1 MSILVQR
8 EFVVAPSDRV
18 EFERQSR
25 EGLWP
30 AFLHFGAQ
38 MVGYGTWAFGGTS
51 DVVVTHTT
59 YTDMTHWAATRQGP
73 GAYYQDA
80 AMRAEIEPFF
90 QIYGKRGEVI
100 GSSVAHLFEV
110 DDAVSRPRPV
120 ARQAGQPVVDAP
132 PTFGRGSVISERT
145 LSVPR
150 ADRLEFRRL
159 STEVIWPWLESQGGR
174 VVGLGHDLMGS
185 SEEVT
190 TWFAFRSL
198 ADWQRLN
205 RPSLIGAPAD
215 VVSAF
220 AMRGAMVSQQRG
232 RLLTVGTDFGTK
244 V

>member
-8 EFVVAPSDRV
+8 EFVVTPADRP

-38 MVGYGTWAFGGTS
+38 MVGYGTWAFGGPS

-59 YTDMTHWAATRQGP
+59 YVDLTHWAATRQGP
-73 GAYYQDA
+73 GAYYQDP

-90 QIYGKRGEVI
+90 QIYGKRGEVV
-100 GSSVAHLFEV
+100 GSSTARLFEI
-110 DDAVSRPRPV
+110 DDAVSRPRPL
-120 ARQAGQPVVDAP
+120 ARRAGQPVVDEP

-145 LSVPR
+145 LTVPR
-150 ADRLEFRRL
+150 MDRAEFRRL
-159 STEVIWPWLESQGGR
+159 STEVIWPWLESRGGR
-174 VVGLGHDLMGS
+174 VIGLGHDLMGP
-185 SEEVT
+185 SEEMT

-198 ADWQRLN
+198 ADWHRLQH
-205 RPSLIGAPAD
+205 PSVLGAPAE

-220 AMRGAMVSQQRG
+220 STRGTLVLQQRG
-232 RLLTVGTDFGTK
+232 RLLTVGTDFG
-244 V
+244 VRV

>member
-8 EFVVAPSDRV
+8 EFVVAPADRA

-38 MVGYGTWAFGGTS
+38 MVGYGTWAFGGPS

-59 YTDMTHWAATRQGP
+59 YTDLTHWAATMQGP
-73 GAYYQDA
+73 GAYYHDA
-80 AMRAEIEPFF
+80 AMRAEIDPFF
-90 QIYGKRGEVI
+90 KIYGQRGEVI
-100 GSSVAHLFEV
+100 GSSIARLFEV
-110 DDAVSRPRPV
+110 DDTVSRPRPV
-120 ARQAGQPVVDAP
+120 ARQAGQPVVEAQ

-145 LSVPR
+145 LEVPR
-150 ADRLEFRRL
+150 KDRTEFRRV
-159 STEVIWPWLESQGGR
+159 SNDVIWPWLETQGAR
-174 VVGLGHDLMGS
+174 VIALGHDLMGP
-185 SEEVT
+185 SEQLT

-198 ADWQRLN
+198 ADWHRLQH
-205 RPSLIGAPAD
+205 PSLLGAPAD
-215 VVSAF
+215 VVAAF
-220 AMRGAMVSQQRG
+220 AARGALVQHQQG